1 MVKQPAMKIWIVTLC
16 TALIAS
22 CELKDKKPEPVTIES
37 TLGQEGR
44 TKPAVPEPAIDS
56 TTNDREIIDTMFLQV
71 DRKTYFV
78 LFNEENEEFDAL
90 VSPSG
95 DVIIAG
101 HDYHYAPQVLDI
113 NEDGYND
120 LRVFVV
126 SNTDNQ
132 CENYFYQKSTGT
144 FKRIHGV
151 ELDITRISGT
161 PYYFSYNAVGCSDD
175 LWESHLAR
183 LDKDTL
189 IKIGSMEGDGCES
202 NIELH
207 KTVKTYRINTA
218 GKPVLVDKLFYV
230 RVITP
235 AIDKWTFIEKYWA
248 KNYTRFL

>member
-1 MVKQPAMKIWIVTLC
+1 MKIWIVILS

-22 CELKDKKPEPVTIES
+22 CELKEDKKTEPPTLDTMPQPGKQAKMSNPEP
-37 TLGQEGR
+37 LR
-44 TKPAVPEPAIDS
+44 DS
-56 TTNDREIIDTMFLQV
+56 ATNDEDTIDTMFLQV

-78 LFNEENEEFDAL
+78 LFDEEDEDFNAL
-90 VSPSG
+90 VSPAG
-95 DVIIAG
+95 DVIIAR

-126 SNTDNQ
+126 SSTENQ
-132 CENYFYQKSTGT
+132 CENYFYQKNTGT

-151 ELDITRISGT
+151 ELDITKISGT

-175 LWESHLAR
+175 LWESQLAR

-189 IKIGSMEGDGCES
+189 IRIALMEGDGCES

-218 GKPVLVDKLFYV
+218 GKPVLVDKLFYA

-235 AIDKWTFIEKYWA
+235 VIDKWTFLERYWT